1 MPADR
6 VAAAGADDGNRDG
19 EGSVG
24 ADPSDAGSRGSA
36 PSGTGSADPAGAR
49 TVAVVGGGISGLVAA
64 RELALAGAHVLLF
77 EADDRLGGRVRSETV
92 ADATIDIGA
101 EAFATRGGG
110 VADLLAELG
119 LGAEIV
125 NPAPLGSWVVSAA
138 RAVPLPAAGTIGI
151 PAAPL
156 SRDAVRVLGLVGALR
171 AALEPALPRSAGRG
185 GSLAELVRARLG
197 ARVLE
202 RLVRPVVLGVHSS
215 DPAELSISAVP
226 GLADAFD
233 RRGSLVAAARE
244 LRDSRTAA
252 GGAVAGLRAG
262 MGALVAALVAEL
274 DRLGVAVRAE
284 TAVSA
289 LRSRDAGGGWTVL
302 TGPETGPETG
312 PAGAAEAT
320 ALDVDAVIL
329 AVPES
334 VARRLLDAP
343 PSAPEGR
350 VEVVALLVEDPRL
363 NRAPRG
369 TGALVAEDA
378 GSRIAAKALTHV
390 TAKWPAR
397 AAALGAGRH
406 ILRLSYGRVGS
417 APATDGL
424 NDEETTRLALR
435 DASRILGVEL
445 EPGAVRA
452 VRRRAWIAGSSTVAA
467 APMPEPR
474 GIACAGDWVS
484 GTGLASVVPGARAA
498 ARRIME
504 PTRSDPVS
512 GRSAA
517 VAASRTASHRSASS
531 RTEPHPTEPHREGVQ
546 ER

>member
-6 VAAAGADDGNRDG
+6 AAAAGADDGDRDG

-36 PSGTGSADPAGAR
+36 PSGAGSADPAGAR

-64 RELALAGAHVLLF
+64 RELALAGAHVLLL
-77 EADDRLGGRVRSETV
+77 EADDRLGGRVRSEAV

-110 VADLLAELG
+110 VADLLSELG

-156 SRDAVRVLGLVGALR
+156 SRDTVRVLGLVGAVR

-185 GSLAELVRARLG
+185 GSLADLVRARLG
-197 ARVLE
+197 TRVLE

-226 GLADAFD
+226 GLADAFG

-262 MGALVAALVAEL
+262 MGTLVAALVAEL
-274 DRLGVAVRAE
+274 DRLGVAVRTG

-289 LRSRDAGGGWTVL
+289 LRSSGGGGRWTVL
-302 TGPETGPETG
+302 AG
-312 PAGAAEAT
+312 PAGVRAEDSGLRAGTPDATAGTPEAA

-397 AAALGAGRH
+397 AAALGPGRH

-417 APATDGL
+417 APATDGMS
-424 NDEETTRLALR
+424 DEETTRLALR

-452 VRRRAWIAGSSTVAA
+452 MRRRAWIAGSSTGAA

-504 PTRSDPVS
+504 PTRSDPVA

-517 VAASRTASHRSASS
+517 VTAS
-531 RTEPHPTEPHREGVQ
+531 RTEPHRTESHREGAQ
-546 ER
+546 QR